1 VSTDHPEKS
10 DVKTITCE
18 NCEREV
24 PAGSLH
30 CPYCCGE
37 DGQRGELKRG
47 AYTGGILGMIVG
59 AVCTAMFLSLFGP
72 EYNTWPV
79 VSGIILGFVIVGAAL
94 GVNNSRKA

>member
-1 VSTDHPEKS
+1 MTADNPENTA
-10 DVKTITCE
+10 VKTITCE

-59 AVCTAMFLSLFGP
+59 AVSTAMFLSLFGP

-79 VSGIILGFVIVGAAL
+79 VSGIILCFIIVGAAL
-94 GVNNSRKA
+94 GINNSRKA